1 MLVLS
6 AQDVER
12 LLDPDALVDALAA
25 AMRDASEGRASVPPR
40 VAARIAEHDAMLL
53 AMPAY
58 APSAGALAA
67 KLVTQFPHNT
77 ATSTHQALVCCF
89 DPEDGTPLAVMDGEY
104 LTAARTA
111 AGSVLAAHYLARL
124 DARTVAIIGSGT
136 QARSHAAAFARRPGI
151 ETVLVAARDRAK
163 ASTIENATVVDDIEV
178 AVRQADIVCL
188 TTHADRPIIDR
199 SWLQPHAHV
208 SSVGY
213 NTAGTG
219 EVDAATVTAALVV
232 VETREAALAA
242 APSGAVELAGL
253 DPERVVEIGEI
264 VADPA
269 VVRGARER
277 LTLYVSVGVGVQDAA
292 AAALV
297 LNAARR
303 ESK

>member
-12 LLDPDALVDALAA
+12 LLDPDGLVDALAA

-40 VAARIAEHDAMLL
+40 VAARIAERDGMLL

-58 APSAGALAA
+58 LPSANVLAA

-77 ATSTHQALVCCF
+77 EASTHQALVCCF

-111 AGSVLAAHYLARL
+111 AGSVLAARYLARA

-163 ASTIENATVVDDIEV
+163 ANTIDNATVVDDIKD

-188 TTHADRPIIDR
+188 TTHADRPVIDR
-199 SWLQPHAHV
+199 SWLRSDAHV

-219 EVDAATVTAALVV
+219 EVDAATVAAALVV
-232 VETREAALAA
+232 VETRASALAA

-253 DPERVVEIGEI
+253 DPEQVVEIGEI

-269 VVRGARER
+269 VERGAHER
-277 LTLYVSVGVGVQDAA
+277 LTLYKSVGVGVQDAA

-303 ESK
+303 SSE

>member
-12 LLDPDALVDALAA
+12 LLDLDVLVDALAA

-40 VAARIAEHDAMLL
+40 VAARIADRDAMLL

-58 APSAGALAA
+58 VPSANVLTA
-67 KLVTQFPHNT
+67 KLVTQFPQNT
-77 ATSTHQALVCCF
+77 AAPTHQALVCCF

-111 AGSVLAAHYLARL
+111 AGSVLAARYLARP

-136 QARSHAAAFARRPGI
+136 QARSHAAAFARHPGI
-151 ETVLVAARDRAK
+151 DTVLVAARDRAK
-163 ASTIENATVVDDIEV
+163 ANTIENVTVVDDIEG
-178 AVRQADIVCL
+178 AVRRADIVCL
-188 TTHADRPIIDR
+188 TTHAARPVIDR
-199 SWLQPHAHV
+199 SWLRPDAHV

-219 EVDAATVTAALVV
+219 EIDAATVAAALVV
-232 VETREAALAA
+232 VETRESALAA

-253 DPERVVEIGEI
+253 DPEQVVEIGEI

-269 VVRGARER
+269 VVRGAHER
-277 LTLYVSVGVGVQDAA
+277 LTLYKSVGVGVQDAA

-297 LNAARR
+297 LTAARR
-303 ESK
+303 SSE